1 MPGMTE
7 VIFSRPAGR
16 WRDVLRAY
24 RLYIDGE
31 QRGTIRAGEEI
42 RVGTEP
48 GTHVVQA
55 RIDWS
60 GSPEKEL
67 HAELGESVLVT
78 VEPAG
83 TAFKFWQA
91 FTRTGYLRLNVSPDP
106 R

>member
-1 MPGMTE
+1 MPDMTE

-16 WRDVLRAY
+16 WRDAARDY

-31 QRGTIRAGEEI
+31 PCGTIRAGEEI
-42 RVGTEP
+42 RHGVEP

-60 GSPEKEL
+60 GSPEREF
-67 HAELGESVLVT
+67 HAEHGESVLVT

-83 TAFKFWQA
+83 AALRFWQA
-91 FTRTGYLRLNVSPDP
+91 LTRTGYLRLNVSPDP